1 MNLPNAI
8 TVARI
13 AISPL
18 IAYLALSPS
27 VASRYAAFGLFVL
40 AALSDVWDGYLARR
54 HGWVTDTGKLLDPI
68 ADKLLLACTFVP
80 IFLISRRVDGFGGLP
95 WWGTLPLW
103 VIVVVFGRELFV
115 TLFRAYAARR
125 GIVIAAGTLG
135 KRKALLQNF
144 FIGALLLWYPLLISA
159 AARGWSGSSWAAWR
173 TLHSAWIGITLGLA
187 VLLTV
192 LSMGDYLWRY
202 RALVGR
208 AE

>member
-8 TVARI
+8 TVTRI
-13 AISPL
+13 AVSPL

-27 VASRYAAFGLFVL
+27 VTSRYAAFVLFLL
-40 AALSDVWDGYLARR
+40 AAFSDVWDGYLARR
-54 HGWVTDTGKLLDPI
+54 HGWITDTGKLLDPL
-68 ADKLLLACTFVP
+68 ADKLLLVCTFVP
-80 IFLISRRVDGFGGLP
+80 IFLISGRADGFGGLP

-103 VIVVVFGRELFV
+103 VIVVIFGRELFV

-144 FIGALLLWYPLLISA
+144 FIGGSLLWFPLLISA
-159 AARGWSGSSWAAWR
+159 DARGWSGSVWAAWR
-173 TLHSAWIGITLGLA
+173 TFHSTWIGVTLGLA

-202 RALVGR
+202 RALVGGTD
-208 AE
+208 

>member
-8 TVARI
+8 TVTRI
-13 AISPL
+13 AVSPL

-27 VASRYAAFGLFVL
+27 VTSRYAAFALFVL
-40 AALSDVWDGYLARR
+40 AAFSDVWDGYLARR
-54 HGWVTDTGKLLDPI
+54 HGWITDTGKLLDPI
-68 ADKLLLACTFVP
+68 ADKLLLACTLVP
-80 IFLISRRVDGFGGLP
+80 IFLISGRTDGFGGLP

-103 VIVVVFGRELFV
+103 VVVVIFGRELFV

-144 FIGALLLWYPLLISA
+144 FIGASLLWFPLLISA
-159 AARGWSGSSWAAWR
+159 AARGWSGSSWATWQAV
-173 TLHSAWIGITLGLA
+173 HSAWIGVTLGLA

-202 RALVGR
+202 RALVGGT
-208 AE
+208 E